1 MIRKHFVAAMV
12 AAGLASGAALA
23 QNQTEIHFWHSM
35 GGALGDK
42 VNDLV
47 GKFNASQN
55 DYKVV
60 PSFKGTYPESMTA
73 AIAAYRAGNAPHILQ
88 VFEVGTATMMA
99 AKGAVVPV
107 YKLMKDADEPFNPKA
122 YIGPVAGYYTDAK
135 GNMLSFPFN
144 SSTAIFYWNKDAFKK
159 AGLDPNKPPR
169 TWKELVSYAEKLK
182 ASGAQCAYTSTWPS
196 WVHIENFSAWH
207 NVPIGTKENGL
218 GGTDT
223 EFRINT
229 PLHVRQLT
237 MLSDM
242 AKRGLFSYAGRT
254 NQAGAKFTSGE
265 CAMMTEST
273 GGQANVRR
281 GAKFDWAVTQIPYWD
296 DVQGAPQNAI
306 IGGAS
311 LWVMG
316 GKTNNAYKGV
326 AKFFAFLSRP
336 EVQMEWHKETG
347 YVPITYAAYE
357 MTKKSGFYQKDPG
370 AEVAIKML
378 TNKPATPNSKGLRF
392 GNFVQ
397 GREVIQEEMEA
408 AIAGKKDPKAALDD
422 AVKRGNEIL
431 RKFEAANRT

>member
-1 MIRKHFVAAMV
+1 MIRKQFIAAMA
-12 AAGLASGAALA
+12 AAGLASGAA
-23 QNQTEIHFWHSM
+23 QGQTEIQFWHSM

-42 VNDLV
+42 VGELAS
-47 GKFNASQN
+47 KFNATQK
-55 DYKVV
+55 DYRVV
-60 PSFKGTYPESMTA
+60 PTFKGTYPESMTA
-73 AIAAYRAGNAPHILQ
+73 AIAAFRAGNAPHILQ

-99 AKGAVVPV
+99 AKGAIVPV
-107 YKLMKDADEPFNPKA
+107 YKLMKDADERFDPKA

-169 TWKELVSYAEKLK
+169 TWKEVVAAAEKLK
-182 ASGAQCAYTSTWPS
+182 ASGQQCAYTTSWPS
-196 WVHIENFSAWH
+196 WVHVENFSAWH
-207 NVPIGTKENGL
+207 NVPIATKDNGL
-218 GGTDT
+218 AGLDA
-223 EFRINT
+223 EFKINS

-237 MLSDM
+237 MLQDL
-242 AKRGLFSYAGRT
+242 AKRGMFSYAGRT
-254 NQAGAKFTSGE
+254 NQGTAKFVSGE
-265 CAMMTEST
+265 CAMLTEST

-281 GAKFDWAVTQIPYWD
+281 GAKFDWAVTNIPYWD

-326 AKFFAFLSRP
+326 AKFFAYLSRP
-336 EVQMEWHKETG
+336 EVQMEWHKDTG
-347 YVPITYAAYE
+347 YVPITYAAYD
-357 MTKKSGFYQKDPG
+357 MTKKSGFYDKNPG

-378 TNKPATPNSKGLRF
+378 TNKPATSNSKGLRF

-397 GREVIQEEMEA
+397 GREVIEEE
-408 AIAGKKDPKAALDD
+408 IENVISGKKEPKPALDD
-422 AVKRGNEIL
+422 AARRANEIL
-431 RKFEAANRT
+431 RKFEAANRG

>member
-1 MIRKHFVAAMV
+1 MIVKQIA
-12 AAGLASGAALA
+12 AALA
-23 QNQTEIHFWHSM
+23 AFGVAGVAHAQTEIQFWHSM

-42 VNDLV
+42 VAELAN
-47 GKFNASQN
+47 KYNASQK

-60 PSFKGTYPESMTA
+60 PTFKGTYPESMTA

-107 YKLMKDADEPFNPKA
+107 YKLMKDADEPFDPKA
-122 YIGPVAGYYTDAK
+122 YLGPVAGYYTDSK

-159 AGLDPNKPPR
+159 AGLDPEKPPK
-169 TWKELVSYAEKLK
+169 TWKEVVAAAEKLK
-182 ASGAQCAYTSTWPS
+182 ASGHACAYTTSWPS

-207 NVPIGTKENGL
+207 NVPIGSKENGL
-218 GGTDT
+218 AGLDT
-223 EFRINT
+223 QFQVNT
-229 PLHVRQLT
+229 PLHVRHLT
-237 MLSDM
+237 MLQDL
-242 AKRGLFSYAGRT
+242 AKRGMFSYAGRT
-254 NQAGAKFTSGE
+254 NQGGAKFGSGE
-265 CAMMTEST
+265 CAMLTEST

-281 GAKFDWAVTQIPYWD
+281 QAKFDWAVTQIPYWD
-296 DVQGAPQNAI
+296 DVKGAPQNAI

-336 EVQMEWHKETG
+336 EVQMEWHKDTG

-357 MTKKSGFYQKDPG
+357 MTKKSGFYDKNPG
-370 AEVAIKML
+370 AEVAVKML
-378 TNKPATPNSKGLRF
+378 ANKPATPNSKGLRF
-392 GNFVQ
+392 GNYVQ
-397 GREVIQEEMEA
+397 GREVIEEEMEA
-408 AIAGKKDPKAALDD
+408 VFSGKKEPKAALDE

-431 RKFEAANRT
+431 RKFEAANKG

>member
-1 MIRKHFVAAMV
+1 MIRRP
-12 AAGLASGAALA
+12 LIAALA
-23 QNQTEIHFWHSM
+23 AFGLAATTAQAQTEIHFWHSM

-42 VNDLV
+42 VSELA
-47 GKFNASQN
+47 GKFNASQK
-55 DYKVV
+55 DYRVV
-60 PSFKGTYPESMTA
+60 PTFKGTYPESMTA
-73 AIAAYRAGNAPHILQ
+73 AIASYRAGNAPHILQ

-122 YIGPVAGYYTDAK
+122 YLGPVAGYYTDSK

-159 AGLDPNKPPR
+159 AGLDPEKPPK
-169 TWKELVSYAEKLK
+169 TWKELVAVAEKLK
-182 ASGAQCAYTSTWPS
+182 ASGQTCAYTTSWPS
-196 WVHIENFSAWH
+196 WVHVENFSAWH

-218 GGTDT
+218 AGTDT

-237 MLSDM
+237 MLQDL
-242 AKRGLFSYAGRT
+242 AKRGMFSYSGRT
-254 NQAGAKFTSGE
+254 NQGGAKFTSGE

-296 DVQGAPQNAI
+296 DVAGAPQNAI

-316 GKTNNAYKGV
+316 GKTNNSYKGV
-326 AKFFAFLSRP
+326 ARFFAFLSRP
-336 EVQMEWHKETG
+336 EVQMEWHKDTG

-357 MTKKSGFYQKDPG
+357 MTKKSGYYTQNPG

-378 TNKPATPNSKGLRF
+378 ANKPPTANSKGLRF

-397 GREVIQEEMEA
+397 GREVIEEEMEA
-408 AIAGKKDPKAALDD
+408 VFAGKKEPKAALDE

-431 RKFEAANRT
+431 RKFEAANKS

>member
-1 MIRKHFVAAMV
+1 MIRKPII
-12 AAGLASGAALA
+12 AALA
-23 QNQTEIHFWHSM
+23 AFGLAATAAQAQTEIHFWHSM

-42 VNDLV
+42 VSELA
-47 GKFNASQN
+47 GKFNASQK
-55 DYKVV
+55 DYRVV
-60 PSFKGTYPESMTA
+60 PTYKGSYPESMTA
-73 AIAAYRAGNAPHILQ
+73 AIAAYRAGNAPHVLQ

-122 YIGPVAGYYTDAK
+122 YIGPVAGYYTDSK

-169 TWKELVSYAEKLK
+169 TWKELVEYADKLK
-182 ASGAQCAYTSTWPS
+182 ASGAQCAYTTTWPS

-207 NVPIGTKENGL
+207 NVPIATKENGL
-218 GGTDT
+218 AGLDT
-223 EFRINT
+223 EFRINS
-229 PLHVRQLT
+229 PLHVRHLT
-237 MLSDM
+237 MLTDL
-242 AKRGLFSYAGRT
+242 AKKGQFSYAGRT

-296 DVQGAPQNAI
+296 DVKGAPQNAI

-326 AKFFAFLSRP
+326 AKFFSFLSRP
-336 EVQMEWHKETG
+336 EIQMDWHKDTG
-347 YVPITYAAYE
+347 YVPITYAAYDL
-357 MTKKSGFYQKDPG
+357 TKKSGFYETNPG

-378 TNKPATPNSKGLRF
+378 ANKPATPNSKGLRF

-408 AIAGKKDPKAALDD
+408 AISGKKDPKAALDE
-422 AVKRGNEIL
+422 AVKRANEVL
-431 RKFEAANRT
+431 RKFEAANKS

>member
-1 MIRKHFVAAMV
+1 MIRKSILAAFVS
-12 AAGLASGAALA
+12 LAFATSA
-23 QNQTEIHFWHSM
+23 QAQTEIHWWHSM

-42 VNDLV
+42 LNELASN
-47 GKFNASQN
+47 FNKTQN

-60 PSFKGTYPESMTA
+60 PVYKGSYPESMTA
-73 AIAAYRAGNAPHILQ
+73 AIAAFRAGNAPHILQ

-99 AKGAVVPV
+99 AKGAIVPV

-144 SSTAIFYWNKDAFKK
+144 SSTAIFYWNKDAFRK
-159 AGLDPNKPPR
+159 AGLDPEKPPR
-169 TWKELVSYAEKLK
+169 TWKEVVEYAEKLK
-182 ASGAQCAYTSTWPS
+182 ASGMQCGYTTTWPS

-207 NVPIGTKENGL
+207 NVPIATKENGL
-218 GGTDT
+218 GGLDT
-223 EFRINT
+223 EFRINS

-237 MLSDM
+237 MLADM

-254 NQAGAKFTSGE
+254 NQGGAKFTSGE
-265 CAMMTEST
+265 CGMMTEST

-296 DVQGAPQNAI
+296 DVKGAPQNAI

-311 LWVMG
+311 LWVMA

-326 AKFFAFLSRP
+326 ARFFSYLSRP
-336 EVQMEWHKETG
+336 EVQMEWHKATG
-347 YVPITYAAYE
+347 YVPITYAAYDL
-357 MTKKSGFYQKDPG
+357 TKKSGFYQQNPG

-378 TNKPATPNSKGLRF
+378 TNKPPTANSKGLRF

-408 AIAGKKDPKAALDD
+408 AISGKKDPKTALDD
-422 AVKRGNEIL
+422 AVRRANEIL
-431 RKFEAANRT
+431 RKFEAANR